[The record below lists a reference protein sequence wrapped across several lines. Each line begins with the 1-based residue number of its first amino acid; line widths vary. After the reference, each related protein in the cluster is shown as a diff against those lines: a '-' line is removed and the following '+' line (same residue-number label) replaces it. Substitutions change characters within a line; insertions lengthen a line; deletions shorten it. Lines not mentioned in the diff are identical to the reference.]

1 MAMEFVKVEREGRL
15 TLVTLDRPELL
26 NALHPPAH
34 HELAAVFDQFAGDPE
49 QWLAI
54 ITGSGDRAFC
64 AGNDLKF
71 RAACGRQPM
80 PATGFAGLTSRFDL
94 HKPVIAA
101 VNGLALGGGFEL
113 ALACDLVIADERAM
127 FGLPEVRVGLAA
139 LSGGLQRLPR
149 QIGPKLAMEIALTG
163 RRLGAEKL
171 LRHGAVNAVTPAGEA
186 LARARAYAA
195 EILAAAPLA
204 VRASKHAMLRGLEH
218 AALQAAIAE
227 QDHLPT
233 VIAMRA
239 SEDALEGPRAF
250 AQKRAPKWLAR

>member
-1 MAMEFVKVEREGRL
+1 MAFVQVSREGR
-15 TLVTLDRPELL
+15 TTIVTMDRPEVL

-34 HELAAVFDQFAGDPE
+34 HELSAVFDQFASDPE
-49 QWLAI
+49 QWVAI

-71 RAACGRQPM
+71 RAARGRQAM

-113 ALACDLVIADERAM
+113 ALACDLLVADERAM

-139 LSGGLQRLPR
+139 LGGGLQRLPR
-149 QIGPKLAMEIALTG
+149 QIGPKLAMDLALTG
-163 RRLGAEKL
+163 KRIGGAEL
-171 LRHGAVNAVTPAGEA
+171 FCHGALNAIAPAGEA
-186 LARARAYAA
+186 LARAKAYAE
-195 EILAAAPLA
+195 EILLAAPLA

-218 AALQAAIAE
+218 ASLQDAIAE

-233 VIAMRA
+233 VAAMRA

-250 AQKRAPKWLAR
+250 AEKRGAGGC

>member
-1 MAMEFVKVEREGRL
+1 MEFVKIARAGPL
-15 TLVTLDRPELL
+15 TIVTLDRPELL

-34 HELAAVFDQFAGDPE
+34 HELSAVFDQFAGDPE
-49 QWLAI
+49 QWVAI
-54 ITGSGDRAFC
+54 VTGSGDRAFC

-71 RAACGRQPM
+71 RAAFGRQSM

-94 HKPVIAA
+94 YKPVIAA
-101 VNGLALGGGFEL
+101 VNGLALGGGFEA
-113 ALACDLVIADERAM
+113 ALACDLIVADERAI

-149 QIGPKLAMEIALTG
+149 QIGLKLATEMALTG
-163 RRLGAEKL
+163 RRIGAEEL
-171 LRHGAVNAVTPAGEA
+171 LRYGAVNAVAPAGEA
-186 LARARAYAA
+186 LTRARAYAT

-218 AALQAAIAE
+218 ASLQEAIAE
-227 QDHLPT
+227 QDRLPT

-250 AQKRAPKWLAR
+250 AQKRAPRWLAR

>member
-1 MAMEFVKVEREGRL
+1 
-15 TLVTLDRPELL
+15 
-26 NALHPPAH
+26 
-34 HELAAVFDQFAGDPE
+34 
-49 QWLAI
+49 
-54 ITGSGDRAFC
+54 
-64 AGNDLKF
+64 
-71 RAACGRQPM
+71 M

-113 ALACDLVIADERAM
+113 ALACDLVVADERAQ

-149 QIGPKLAMEIALTG
+149 QIGPKLAMEIVLTG
-163 RRLGAEKL
+163 RRLGAEEL
-171 LRHGAVNAVTPAGEA
+171 LRHGVVNAVAPAGEA
-186 LARARAYAA
+186 LARARAHAA

-218 AALQAAIAE
+218 AALQDAIAE

-239 SEDALEGPRAF
+239 SEDALEGPQAF
-250 AQKRAPKWLAR
+250 AQKRAPKWRAR